1 MIAENGDR
9 DKDKFDDTEDDTEDD
24 TLDEDLDDDD
34 DLDDDEMP
42 DIGGETIID
51 LTGELNV
58 DELVS
63 RSSAADPDELAR
75 KREVRRRLEEIAE
88 RRNSDLLDDTFN
100 FNLDDEF

>member
-1 MIAENGDR
+1 MIADNGD
-9 DKDKFDDTEDDTEDD
+9 KDEDDFDDSEDD
-24 TLDEDLDDDD
+24 TLNQELDEDA
-34 DLDDDEMP
+34 MP

-63 RSSAADPDELAR
+63 RSSKTDPNELAR

-100 FNLDDEF
+100 FNLDEEF

>member
-1 MIAENGDR
+1 MIADNGDKNEE
-9 DKDKFDDTEDDTEDD
+9 DFDDTEDDTLNEE
-24 TLDEDLDDDD
+24 LDEDA
-34 DLDDDEMP
+34 MP

-63 RSSAADPDELAR
+63 RSSKTDPGELAR

>member
-1 MIAENGDR
+1 MIAENGD
-9 DKDKFDDTEDDTEDD
+9 KDEDDFDDTEEDTE
-24 TLDEDLDDDD
+24 DD

>member
-1 MIAENGDR
+1 MIAENGD
-9 DKDKFDDTEDDTEDD
+9 KDEDDFDDTEEDTE
-24 TLDEDLDDDD
+24 DD

-63 RSSAADPDELAR
+63 RSSKTDPDELAR

-100 FNLDDEF
+100 FNLDDDF

>member
-1 MIAENGDR
+1 MIADNGDKKEE
-9 DKDKFDDTEDDTEDD
+9 DFDDTDEETVEDD
-24 TLDEDLDDDD
+24 LDEDLDE
-34 DLDDDEMP
+34 DEMP

-63 RSSAADPDELAR
+63 RSSKTDPDELAR

-88 RRNSDLLDDTFN
+88 RRNNDLLDDTFN
-100 FNLDDEF
+100 FNLDDDF

>member
-1 MIAENGDR
+1 MIVDNGER
-9 DKDKFDDTEDDTEDD
+9 DDDDFDDAGEDD
-24 TLDEDLDDDD
+24 TLDEELDEE
-34 DLDDDEMP
+34 LDEDEMP

-63 RSSAADPDELAR
+63 KSATPDPDEIVR

-88 RRNSDLLDDTFN
+88 QRNNDLLDDTFN
-100 FNLDDEF
+100 FNLDDEV

>member
-1 MIAENGDR
+1 MIADNGD
-9 DKDKFDDTEDDTEDD
+9 KNEEGFDDAEDD
-24 TLDEDLDDDD
+24 TLNEELDEDA
-34 DLDDDEMP
+34 MP

-63 RSSAADPDELAR
+63 RSSKTDPGELAR
-75 KREVRRRLEEIAE
+75 KRDVRRRLEEIAE

>member
-1 MIAENGDR
+1 MIADNGD
-9 DKDKFDDTEDDTEDD
+9 KNEEGFDDAEDD
-24 TLDEDLDDDD
+24 TLNEELDEDA
-34 DLDDDEMP
+34 MP

-63 RSSAADPDELAR
+63 RSSKTDPGELAR

>member
-1 MIAENGDR
+1 MIADIG
-9 DKDKFDDTEDDTEDD
+9 DKDEDDFDDTEDETLEED
-24 TLDEDLDDDD
+24 LDEDA
-34 DLDDDEMP
+34 MP

-58 DELVS
+58 DDLVS
-63 RSSAADPDELAR
+63 RSSKTDPDELAR

-100 FNLDDEF
+100 FNLDDDF